1 MPFQLVW
8 LLMESPRVTAFCRPR
23 YKALDFPHLV
33 LVYTLALVFLHF
45 VGVGMKSLVSLAVLA
60 VVILTESLYSW
71 RSCRKRRSTARLN
84 IRHDNKSMFIAD
96 IRLGS
101 TVICEFP
108 NILALIFFDYLN
120 VNLFMTNWCKI
131 YCMMLD

>member
-1 MPFQLVW
+1 MVSNGEPSCKSILQAKIQGSRISFFTLCRSGLVW
-8 LLMESPRVTAFCRPR
+8 SG
-23 YKALDFPHLV
+23 LV
-33 LVYTLALVFLHF
+33 WSGLV
-45 VGVGMKSLVSLAVLA
+45 VLA
-60 VVILTESLYSW
+60 VVILTESLHSW
-71 RSCRKRRSTARLN
+71 RSCRKRRSTARLY